1 MAPTLQRL
9 ANVPRRAAS
18 LLTSGADALQDL
30 LVVARGTLKLGR
42 EAASRTAA
50 VAKHVAV
57 LDKDVRA
64 VHGEVRA
71 LRGELHDRLLQYNLL
86 LGRLSR
92 HAPEGAAEPTLS
104 GRTVPVAVDDPDLRA
119 WETVGDGLRPDPEGR
134 EWLLLDSCAVCGHA
148 ERTIV
153 NEFNKLILMD
163 KAPDDTSARYDYAIC
178 HACGILHA
186 TRRPC
191 GSRYRFLLENFGEV
205 TAKTGGGR
213 EIKNPLL
220 NPYPL
225 SEEDRARLR
234 TLASKGVFVSDHQEL
249 RSAEYLD
256 GLLKDRFENSVH
268 VDVMGSLLQMR
279 GARVLELRPRTGAIS
294 ESLRRLFGAEVYG
307 MPIWESQRFLL
318 EEVYGID
325 TPGLIDYDRFEIPF
339 EGRFDLIVANHMLT
353 HSVRPADVFATFR
366 RHLKPDG
373 HIYLYNEPDDAEFLS
388 GKQSMF
394 ATLNPLH
401 MQAFDHRS
409 LRRAL
414 AAAGF
419 EVVFQKRR
427 NVNHLCLARLAEPRA
442 ISMTEAERGSRIKA
456 YRRAR
461 DRAALAIREELRPRF
476 AGEWPALVERGV
488 AEGVVEFDA
497 SGRLRLVA
505 P

>member
-18 LLTSGADALQDL
+18 LLTSGADILQDL
-30 LVVARGTLKLGR
+30 AVIARGTYKIGR
-42 EAASRTAA
+42 EAAKRTAA
-50 VAKHVAV
+50 VAKRVAL

-64 VHGEVRA
+64 VHSEVRA
-71 LRGELHDRLLQYNLL
+71 LRTEIQDRLLQYNLL

-92 HAPEGAAEPTLS
+92 HAPEGAGEPKLS
-104 GRTVPVAVDDPDLRA
+104 GRTLPLTLDEADSRE

-134 EWLLLDSCAVCGHA
+134 EWLLLDSCAVCGQA

-153 NEFNKLILMD
+153 NQFNKLILME
-163 KAPDDTSARYDYAIC
+163 KAPDDTSAQYDYAIC
-178 HACGILHA
+178 HACGVLHA
-186 TRRPC
+186 TRRPF
-191 GSRYRFLLENFGEV
+191 GSRYRFLIDNFGEV

-225 SEEDRARLR
+225 SDEDRAHLR
-234 TLASKGVFVSDHQEL
+234 KLASKGVFISDHEEL

-268 VDVMGSLLQMR
+268 VDVIASLVPIR

-294 ESLRRLFGAEVYG
+294 ESLRRLFGAEVCG

-325 TPGLIDYDRFEIPF
+325 SPGLIDYDRFDIPF
-339 EGRFDLIVANHMLT
+339 EGQFDLIVANHMLT
-353 HSVRPADVFATFR
+353 HSVRPSEVFATLR
-366 RHLKPDG
+366 QRLKPGG
-373 HIYLYNEPDDAEFLS
+373 HLYLYNEPDDAEFLS

-401 MQAFDHRS
+401 MRAFDHRS

-414 AAAGF
+414 AANGF
-419 EVVFQKRR
+419 DVVFQKRR
-427 NVNHLCLARLAEPRA
+427 NVNHLCLARMAETRMEP
-442 ISMTEAERGSRIKA
+442 MTESERNTRIKA

-461 DRAALAIREELRPRF
+461 DRAALGIREELRPRF
-476 AGEWPALVERGV
+476 SAEWPALVERGV
-488 AEGVVEFDA
+488 AEGVAEFDA
-497 SGRLRLVA
+497 SGRLHLVA